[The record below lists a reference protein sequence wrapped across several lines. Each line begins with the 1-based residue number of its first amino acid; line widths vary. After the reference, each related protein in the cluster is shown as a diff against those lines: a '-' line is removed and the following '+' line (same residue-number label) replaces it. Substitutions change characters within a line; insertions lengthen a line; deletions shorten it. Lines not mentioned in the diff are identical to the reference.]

1 MNRTVGRVAMAALI
15 IFLATVPATAA
26 PLSFPPRPQ
35 DGFPDPGPPS
45 VTAPAWIL
53 YDASSGTVLASS
65 AANEERAIASVTK
78 IMTALVALDRA
89 DLDEV
94 VAVSARAAATGE
106 KEIGLVAGEQ
116 ITMGALLKALLVAS
130 ANDAATAI
138 AEYVGGSVE
147 GFAEL
152 MNQKAQ
158 ELGMTNTHFSNPHGL
173 DSPRHYSSATDL
185 VRLAM
190 AAMEYPEFRD
200 AVRAQILVFPDDPDG
215 NRRVATTTNRLLGSY
230 PGLIGV
236 KTGFTA
242 QAQLTYVAAAQRQ
255 GRTLYA
261 VVLGAEGN
269 GAHFEDAEALLDYGF
284 GEKGILWTLAD
295 GAPYLGAVER
305 AGPDPLTVE
314 AGMETLMAV
323 TDPELTQEPPAFEG
337 PEEDAAAVRTVKVV
351 TRRPSSGTGS
361 VVEAFQYWF
370 VSLIGG

>member
-1 MNRTVGRVAMAALI
+1 MNRKLVRVAMAALMV
-15 IFLATVPATAA
+15 FAGAVPAIAA

-35 DGFPDPGPPS
+35 DGFPDPGSPS
-45 VTAPAWIL
+45 LTAPAWLL
-53 YDASSGTVLASS
+53 YDASNGVVLASS
-65 AANEERAIASVTK
+65 AADEQRAIASVTK

-94 VAVSARAAATGE
+94 VTISARAAATGE

-147 GFAEL
+147 GFVDL
-152 MNQKAQ
+152 MNQKAE
-158 ELGMTNTHFSNPHGL
+158 ELGMTNTLFANPHGL
-173 DSPRHYSSATDL
+173 DSPRHYSSAADL
-185 VRLAM
+185 VKLAM
-190 AAMEYPEFRD
+190 AAMEYAEFRD
-200 AVRAQILVFPDDPDG
+200 AVRAQVLVFPDDPEG
-215 NRRVATTTNRLLGSY
+215 NRRVATTTNLLLGRY

-269 GAHFEDAEALLDYGF
+269 RAHFADAEALLDYGF
-284 GEKGILWTLAD
+284 GEKGILWTLAG

-305 AGPDPLTVE
+305 AGPDPLLVE

-323 TDPELTQEPPAFEG
+323 TDPALTQEPAASG
-337 PEEDAAAVRTVKVV
+337 GVGEDDAGVRNVTVV
-351 TRRPSSGTGS
+351 TRRPDGGPAS
-361 VVEAFQYWF
+361 VAEALRYWF
-370 VSLIGG
+370 LSLVGG